1 MHIGLSRD
9 YFYASVLE
17 LTHFN
22 MASPNLLLM
31 RGYGELLFT
40 ILTFENAH
48 RPSALRGMLV
58 EEAKEANKSKKGL
71 YLIRVMHHK
80 TGLTSGPAQ
89 IVVRPAVKDAL
100 FTFIRL
106 APGQKFV

>member
-1 MHIGLSRD
+1 
-9 YFYASVLE
+9 
-17 LTHFN
+17 
-22 MASPNLLLM
+22 M

-71 YLIRVMHHK
+71 YLIRVRIAGH
-80 TGLTSGPAQ
+80 
-89 IVVRPAVKDAL
+89 IVGFPVCK
-100 FTFIRL
+100 
-106 APGQKFV
+106 